1 MNYHHTTEKLYQ
13 KQTRED
19 FLNNHTDIYTVC
31 TMATTVQNNYTVPAS
46 TKEDEVKKNIDLNE
60 KEKKLCF
67 GLYEN
72 NPYGGYRRIFFEWIG
87 LPTGIFF
94 GVAYGVYNGNK
105 AVYDANIALMFP
117 NSWDGVYVSLA
128 LFIFVNTMFWV
139 VYAWIIADCSIEMLQ
154 STITWM

>member
-1 MNYHHTTEKLYQ
+1 MNYHHTQEKLYQ

-72 NPYGGYRRIFFEWIG
+72 NPYGGYRRIFLNG
-87 LPTGIFF
+87 LDFQQ
-94 GVAYGVYNGNK
+94 AY
-105 AVYDANIALMFP
+105 
-117 NSWDGVYVSLA
+117 SLVLHMVFTTETR
-128 LFIFVNTMFWV
+128 LFM
-139 VYAWIIADCSIEMLQ
+139 MLRLR
-154 STITWM
+154 